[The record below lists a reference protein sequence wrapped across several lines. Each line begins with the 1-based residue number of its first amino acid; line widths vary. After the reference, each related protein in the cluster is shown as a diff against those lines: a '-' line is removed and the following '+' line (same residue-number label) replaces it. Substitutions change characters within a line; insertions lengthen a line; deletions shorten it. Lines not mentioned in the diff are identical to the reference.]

1 MLPCPDRSSP
11 RSRRSAASP
20 RPTGAAR
27 PSIPEPLEPLLT
39 LNDLAALSRL
49 SIRTL
54 QRQIAAGQ
62 LQAVRLG
69 RRVRFRRADVDAWI
83 AGAIR

>member
-1 MLPCPDRSSP
+1 
-11 RSRRSAASP
+11 
-20 RPTGAAR
+20 
-27 PSIPEPLEPLLT
+27 LLT